1 MKAVVKSMCAA
12 IAAAVAAGVFAA
24 VPSSITKF
32 VPETMNYQ
40 GYLANPSSG
49 TAYTDG
55 IYTLDCRLYRSAS
68 GGTAIWGARYS
79 VYVKGGY
86 FNIMLGDSAG
96 QAIKSTVTG
105 TASTTYSPTE
115 LWKALWYD
123 SAASE
128 KNNLWLGVTPH
139 QTSTGSAVSS
149 LSEISPR
156 QQLLAAPYA
165 FRAQAAEYAE
175 QSIGA
180 FKVNGALT
188 VTGSVTFPS
197 AYTLPFVKVQTSPK
211 QLTLGG
217 TSAAASNPSVYA
229 YASNMYNY
237 AYYNMTF
244 STTAGNIKFT
254 VPSGKSLL
262 VANNSLAVTNAN
274 TTVKSSSTASIEAS
288 AIKMKGPLSY
298 GKYSGT
304 GFVKPFVI
312 KKVTFHLTDGKAL
325 IEANGDY
332 NWIVAG
338 YDTNPVGG
346 WDGNLA
352 ECYTGL
358 SGSNWYVYV
367 KRWNGGSEEDTVTV
381 HLLGIHRSI
390 SSDNR

>member
-1 MKAVVKSMCAA
+1 MKAAVKSMF
-12 IAAAVAAGVFAA
+12 AAVAASVVTGVFAA

-40 GYLANPSSG
+40 GYLANPSTG
-49 TAYTDG
+49 TAYADG
-55 IYTLDCRLYRSAS
+55 IYTLDCRLYRSSS
-68 GGTAIWGARYS
+68 GGTAIWGASYS

-96 QAIKSTVTG
+96 QAVKSTVTG
-105 TASTTYSPTE
+105 TAATTYTPTE

-123 SAASE
+123 TAVSE

-139 QTSTGSAVSS
+139 QGAGGATLSS

-188 VTGSVTFPS
+188 VTGSLSLPS
-197 AYTLPFVKVQTSPK
+197 SFQFGHIKDTST

-217 TSAAASNPSVYA
+217 TSNASSNPYIYGYA
-229 YASNMYNY
+229 NYMNLY
-237 AYYNMTF
+237 AYYSMNF
-244 STTAGNIKFT
+244 STTSGGYNFT
-254 VPSGKSLL
+254 VPSGKSF
-262 VANNSLAVTNAN
+262 VIKSAGNFAVTN
-274 TTVKSSSTASIEAS
+274 TTTTMKTSGTTTIEAGTL
-288 AIKMKGPLSY
+288 KMKGALTY
-298 GKYSGT
+298 GQYSGT
-304 GFVKPFVI
+304 GFVKPFVL
-312 KKVTFHLTDGKAL
+312 KKVNFHVSERSCL
-325 IEANGDY
+325 IESNGDY

-338 YDTNPVGG
+338 FDSDPVGSWNG
-346 WDGNLA
+346 ELA
-352 ECYTGL
+352 ECYTKL
-358 SGSNWYVYV
+358 VSGKWYVYV
-367 KRWNGGSEEDTVTV
+367 KRFTSGSEEDTLTV

>member
-1 MKAVVKSMCAA
+1 MKAAVKSMCAA
-12 IAAAVAAGVFAA
+12 IAAVFTATVLAA
-24 VPSSITKF
+24 VPTSTTKF
-32 VPETMNYQ
+32 VPDKMNYQ

-49 TAYTDG
+49 AAYMDG
-55 IYTLDCRLYRSAS
+55 IYQLECRLYRTQS
-68 GGTAIWGARYS
+68 GGTAIWGGRYS
-79 VYVKGGY
+79 VYVKDGY
-86 FNIMLGDSAG
+86 FNIMLGDSS
-96 QAIKSTVTG
+96 AIDLG
-105 TASTTYSPTE
+105 YTYANAD
-115 LWKALWYD
+115 LWRALWYD

-128 KNNLWLGVTPH
+128 KNNLWLGVKPL
-139 QTSTGSAVSS
+139 QGPTGSTLTSP
-149 LSEISPR
+149 SEISPR

-165 FRAQAAEYAE
+165 FRAHAAEYAE

-197 AYTLPFVKVQTSPK
+197 AYTLPFVKVQSSPK

-217 TSAAASNPSVYA
+217 TSNSATNPSVYN

-237 AYYNMTF
+237 AYYNMNF
-244 STTAGNIKFT
+244 STTSGNIKFT
-254 VPSGKSLL
+254 VPSGKSLQ

-288 AIKMKGPLSY
+288 SIKMKGALSY

-304 GFVKPFVI
+304 GFVKPFVM
-312 KKVTFHLTDGKAL
+312 KKVTFHMTDGKSL

-352 ECYTGL
+352 ECYTAL